1 MFYILFAFK
10 HFVVEKVNSITLQA
24 ACLHTVS
31 SAQQTT
37 FPVQGPHETCRSY
50 STNSK
55 VGEFS
60 GGISTIFAT
69 ECILDV
75 KVRVAKHTATCLKMK
90 VKEF

>member
-10 HFVVEKVNSITLQA
+10 HFVVEKINSVTLQA

-31 SAQQTT
+31 SAQQPT
-37 FPVQGPHETCRSY
+37 FIVQGPHERCRSH

-55 VGEFS
+55 VGELS

-69 ECILDV
+69 ECVLDV
-75 KVRVAKHTATCLKMK
+75 
-90 VKEF
+90 